1 MKTTTVPAQ
10 VTTVED
16 KIAGN
21 LNASQLF
28 LLAMSLFSGFGL
40 YLLFPPSM
48 KITIP
53 KVLLCSLAMLFFA
66 SLAIRIRGQILAR
79 WLVVIV
85 RYNLRPSLYVYNKN
99 DLYLR
104 DVPVAT
110 EDVTETSEKKAHNP
124 LVTIPDVSIP
134 VTRLVELEHSLSDPR
149 SALAFETN
157 KKGGL
162 DVRITEIK

>member
-28 LLAMSLFSGFGL
+28 LLVLSVLSAFIL
-40 YLLFPPSM
+40 YLVFPPTM
-48 KITIP
+48 KLTIP
-53 KVLLCSLAMLFFA
+53 KLLLCVLSMVLFS

-79 WLVVIV
+79 WMVLIA
-85 RYNLRPSLYVYNKN
+85 RYNLRPRFYVYNKN
-99 DLYLR
+99 DLFLR
-104 DVPVAT
+104 DMKSVEVEQEETISAAHKPILAMPDFHVPVT
-110 EDVTETSEKKAHNP
+110 K
-124 LVTIPDVSIP
+124 
-134 VTRLVELEHSLSDPR
+134 LVELEQSLSDPR

>member
-28 LLAMSLFSGFGL
+28 LLAMSVFSGFGL
-40 YLLFPPSM
+40 YLLLPPSM
-48 KITIP
+48 KLTIP
-53 KVLLCSLAMLFFA
+53 KILLCSLVMLFFA

-85 RYNLRPSLYVYNKN
+85 RYNLRPRLYVYNKN
-99 DLYLR
+99 DLFLR
-104 DVPVAT
+104 DIAQP
-110 EDVTETSEKKAHNP
+110 KKEAESVVMKEHKP
-124 LVTIPDVSIP
+124 LVTLSDFQVP
-134 VTRLVELEHSLSDPR
+134 VTKLVELEKSLSDPR

>member
-21 LNASQLF
+21 LNAGQLF
-28 LLAMSLFSGFGL
+28 LLVLSVLSAFIL
-40 YLLFPPSM
+40 YIVIPPTM
-48 KITIP
+48 KLTIP
-53 KVLLCSLAMLFFA
+53 KVLLCVLSMLFFA

-79 WLVVIV
+79 WIV
-85 RYNLRPSLYVYNKN
+85 LIARYNFRPRFYVYNKN
-99 DLYLR
+99 DLFLR
-104 DVPVAT
+104 DIKPAEAEAEEVM
-110 EDVTETSEKKAHNP
+110 ETAHKP
-124 LVTIPDVSIP
+124 IITMPDFYIP
-134 VTRLVELEHSLSDPR
+134 VTKLVELEQSLSDPR
-149 SALAFETN
+149 SALAFEAN

>member
-28 LLAMSLFSGFGL
+28 LLAMSVFSGFGL
-40 YLLFPPSM
+40 YLLFPPPM

-53 KVLLCSLAMLFFA
+53 KILLCSLVMLFFA

-85 RYNLRPSLYVYNKN
+85 RYNLRPRLYVYNKN
-99 DLYLR
+99 DLFLR
-104 DVPVAT
+104 DTTQPKEEVDSVEKKDRKPVVTLSDFQVPV
-110 EDVTETSEKKAHNP
+110 KK
-124 LVTIPDVSIP
+124 
-134 VTRLVELEHSLSDPR
+134 LVELEKSLSDPR